1 MLAADGNFTLTGGSQ
16 GLFEIEG
23 KTRRIKPN
31 GHPLD
36 PVRKH
41 KAQDVD
47 AFLEEI
53 RAAVKK
59 YPEATT
65 CCN

>member
-1 MLAADGNFTLTGGSQ
+1 MIITPRKQLIVMIGMKGKLKPDEIVTISLPGGKHPVQKHREQ
-16 GLFEIEG
+16 G
-23 KTRRIKPN
+23 
-31 GHPLD
+31 
-36 PVRKH
+36 
-41 KAQDVD
+41 VD